1 MEDRAK
7 VIFGNTISAAD
18 YRAACASK
26 ERFVKKFGSDADVT
40 YRAELK
46 ENEVIGPVFGVK
58 DVRVTG
64 GNTPGHEN
72 PADGDAEKAKP
83 GSPDTEPGN
92 DGFDTEKGIIIGN
105 IRMGFGHYR
114 IAMAMA
120 SCAHALGYQPYW
132 MDLNSYPETACTK
145 VISEQNRLYSMGS
158 RISQKSALFNKVV
171 WEPVNYEGF
180 RKLSYNASD
189 QKNAEIMAPVYSG
202 IPKDIPVIGTH
213 VWPAQAALHAGMKYV
228 VDAIPDNWPMALHLA
243 EGAVH
248 TVQTHFAYQ
257 GYRVLNGMNGREVLK
272 PMPAGSLLY
281 TGHYVDDELVRNI
294 EQDCEARIRRKKDGR
309 PMRFLLT
316 VGGAGAQQAIFAAV
330 VRALLP
336 AVREKKAV
344 LYVNVGDY
352 RDFWFDLV
360 HSVPGLEEVSEKHFN
375 NWKNTTAF
383 CRHAL
388 DGEVEGVHA
397 FWHEDIFEAVY
408 CTNLLMR
415 SADVLVTKPSELSFY
430 PVPKLFI
437 HRVGGHEKWGAI
449 HSAEIGDGTL
459 ECDDIPHTL
468 QMADM
473 FMNDRDFLAQ
483 MCENIVRNKKAGI
496 YNGGYEVVR
505 TAFRLKNKEDR

>member
-1 MEDRAK
+1 M
-7 VIFGNTISAAD
+7 
-18 YRAACASK
+18 
-26 ERFVKKFGSDADVT
+26 
-40 YRAELK
+40 
-46 ENEVIGPVFGVK
+46 
-58 DVRVTG
+58 
-64 GNTPGHEN
+64 
-72 PADGDAEKAKP
+72 
-83 GSPDTEPGN
+83 
-92 DGFDTEKGIIIGN
+92 
-105 IRMGFGHYR
+105 
-114 IAMAMA
+114 
-120 SCAHALGYQPYW
+120 
-132 MDLNSYPETACTK
+132 
-145 VISEQNRLYSMGS
+145 
-158 RISQKSALFNKVV
+158 
-171 WEPVNYEGF
+171 
-180 RKLSYNASD
+180 
-189 QKNAEIMAPVYSG
+189 
-202 IPKDIPVIGTH
+202 
-213 VWPAQAALHAGMKYV
+213 
-228 VDAIPDNWPMALHLA
+228 
-243 EGAVH
+243 
-248 TVQTHFAYQ
+248 
-257 GYRVLNGMNGREVLK
+257 
-272 PMPAGSLLY
+272 
-281 TGHYVDDELVRNI
+281 
-294 EQDCEARIRRKKDGR
+294 
-309 PMRFLLT
+309 
-316 VGGAGAQQAIFAAV
+316 
-330 VRALLP
+330 
-336 AVREKKAV
+336 
-344 LYVNVGDY
+344 NVGDY